1 MTAELFTL
9 RFSELL
15 EGRPILDGETRDQKA
30 RRAISF
36 LQAAFDQAG
45 EWDCEPWAA

>member
-1 MTAELFTL
+1 MTEELFTL

-15 EGRPILDGETRDQKA
+15 EGRQDDGESRDGKA

-36 LQAAFDQAG
+36 LQAVFDQAG
-45 EWDCEPWAA
+45 EWDYEFRAA